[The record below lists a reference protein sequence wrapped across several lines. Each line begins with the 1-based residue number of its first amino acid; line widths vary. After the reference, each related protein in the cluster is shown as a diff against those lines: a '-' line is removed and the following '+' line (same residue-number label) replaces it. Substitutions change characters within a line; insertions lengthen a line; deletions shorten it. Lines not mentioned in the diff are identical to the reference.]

1 MTLRLNSA
9 RDAIAAG
16 RLGLWLL
23 GRRQHAAAQKR
34 RAFPTRVRNGTSTL
48 AARFAQLICP
58 WRTYEYAGSRV
69 ILGAILG
76 VNPQYAKN
84 LMQAGYRSR
93 LPPKHAQRLAG
104 FLELHASKCDALARE
119 LRAYAQDRTLVKNG

>member
-1 MTLRLNSA
+1 MQLPPGLSRI
-9 RDAIAAG
+9 DAG
-16 RLGLWLL
+16 RIGLWLL
-23 GRRQHAAAQKR
+23 GGRQHAAAQKR
-34 RAFPTRVRNGTSTL
+34 RAFPTRVCNGTSTL

-119 LRAYAQDRTLVKNG
+119 LRAYAQDRTLVRDG